1 MWLTSGIWL
10 YNAKFGQRIQNH
22 LFFWESEADL
32 ETFQKFS
39 SHIWVIYKLV
49 LESVKNLNPI
59 FEVMEYWWKVQKCII
74 CEKGRQIIK
83 VSKIFLSIFEFPEN
97 FFLKS
102 VKSLNRIFWATE
114 YWFKALKCQ
123 IWLTNTK
130 PFFWESEANLETLQK
145 LSLYIWVSYKFVLK
159 FVKSL
164 NRIFWAM
171 EYLFK
176 ALKCQIVLANK
187 KPFFW
192 KREANFEILP
202 KFSPYI

>member
-1 MWLTSGIWL
+1 MWLNGGIWL

-22 LFFWESEADL
+22 LFFWESEAAL

-49 LESVKNLNPI
+49 LESVKSLNSI

-176 ALKCQIVLANK
+176 ALKCQIVLANT

-192 KREANFEILP
+192 KREANFEILQ